1 MKTYML
7 RIIFCSIIGL
17 LLIALGS
24 QVNSTRDIVTQVFG
38 FAEMGLGLLIVIY
51 GFSPST
57 AKQIINAIVKIVSIP
72 LKALFQS

>member
-7 RIIFCSIIGL
+7 RIVFCSVVGL
-17 LLIALGS
+17 LLILFGS
-24 QVNSTRDIVTQVFG
+24 QINSGTNIIMQVFG
-38 FAEMGLGLLIVIY
+38 FAEMGLGLLIAIY

-72 LKALFQS
+72 LKALFQ